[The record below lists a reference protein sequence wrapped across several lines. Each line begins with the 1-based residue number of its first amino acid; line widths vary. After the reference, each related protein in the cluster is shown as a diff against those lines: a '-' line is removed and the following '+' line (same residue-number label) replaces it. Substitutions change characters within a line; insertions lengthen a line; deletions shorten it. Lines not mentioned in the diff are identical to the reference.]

1 MPVEPSLRE
10 WVVKIAWHIAFAV
23 ALAAA
28 LALNTEDSLPL
39 KLFATLPPS
48 PEFWSLVQGIVA
60 LARRRDLSVRLSEWG
75 DAILFMA
82 ISACVHFLA
91 NRIE

>member
-28 LALNTEDSLPL
+28 LALNTEDSLPQAL
-39 KLFATLPPS
+39 RYLAAIS
-48 PEFWSLVQGIVA
+48 GVWSLVQGIVA